1 MSPTGDCVKTPFILM
16 YINNTRDSITSSL
29 WLFADNSLVYNIIH
43 TVNDAVQ
50 LLYDIDK
57 LVHSEKSPARPM
69 LF

>member
-1 MSPTGDCVKTPFILM
+1 MSPTGDSVKTPFILM